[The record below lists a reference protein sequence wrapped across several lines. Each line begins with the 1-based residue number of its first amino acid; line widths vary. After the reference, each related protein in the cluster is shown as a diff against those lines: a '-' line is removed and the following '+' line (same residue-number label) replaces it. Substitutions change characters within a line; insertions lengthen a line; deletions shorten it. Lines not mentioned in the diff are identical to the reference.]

1 MKRIRIKRNQTRSWW
16 KQVFTAAGVVLL
28 AFFVYHTCQ
37 LYLDRKASAE
47 QAAQWRQDQIGSTA
61 KGMGDRI
68 EYEGKTY
75 RRNTYVKAILCMGID
90 RTGSLEESRV
100 AGQGGQADG
109 IFLIAQDTAR
119 DRVKILMIPRDT
131 MTEITLT
138 DLSGNELGQGI
149 QHLALAYAYG
159 DGREKSCQ
167 YMADAVSRLLD
178 GLSIDGYM
186 AFSMSVIPVVND
198 GVGGVAVTIKD
209 RELEKAD
216 PDFIYGKDLTLRG
229 KQAEAYIRYRDT
241 KQAQSAIGRTE
252 RQKSYIEGFL
262 KAARKKAGRDDGFVP
277 WILKEIEPYM
287 ITDMTKDR
295 YLDMALAFIE
305 KGQDVGIGD
314 MLTLPGNAVETSIYD
329 EYYPDKDQIRPLILE
344 LFYRAEE

>member
-16 KQVFTAAGVVLL
+16 KQIFTAAGVVLL
-28 AFFVYHTCQ
+28 AIFIYHTCQ
-37 LYLDRKASAE
+37 LYLDRKTSAK
-47 QAAQWRQDQIGSTA
+47 QAAQWRQDQVESTA
-61 KGMGDRI
+61 KGVGDRI

-119 DRVKILMIPRDT
+119 DREKILMIPRDT

-167 YMADAVSRLLD
+167 YMVEAVSKLFD

-216 PDFIYGKDLTLRG
+216 PDFIYGKDFTLRG
-229 KQAEAYIRYRDT
+229 KQAEAYIRYRNT

-262 KAARKKAGRDDGFVP
+262 KAARTKAGRDDGFVT

-305 KGQDVGIGD
+305 KGQDVGIDD

-344 LFYRAEE
+344 LFYRPEE

>member
-37 LYLDRKASAE
+37 
-47 QAAQWRQDQIGSTA
+47 
-61 KGMGDRI
+61 GMGDRI

-344 LFYRAEE
+344 LFYRPEE

>member
-1 MKRIRIKRNQTRSWW
+1 
-16 KQVFTAAGVVLL
+16 
-28 AFFVYHTCQ
+28 
-37 LYLDRKASAE
+37 
-47 QAAQWRQDQIGSTA
+47 
-61 KGMGDRI
+61 
-68 EYEGKTY
+68 
-75 RRNTYVKAILCMGID
+75 
-90 RTGSLEESRV
+90 
-100 AGQGGQADG
+100 
-109 IFLIAQDTAR
+109 
-119 DRVKILMIPRDT
+119 

-229 KQAEAYIRYRDT
+229 KQAEAYIQGYKTGSKRNRPYGAAEILYR
-241 KQAQSAIGRTE
+241 
-252 RQKSYIEGFL
+252 GFF
-262 KAARKKAGRDDGFVP
+262 KGGQ
-277 WILKEIEPYM
+277 
-287 ITDMTKDR
+287 
-295 YLDMALAFIE
+295 E
-305 KGQDVGIGD
+305 KGR
-314 MLTLPGNAVETSIYD
+314 PG
-329 EYYPDKDQIRPLILE
+329 
-344 LFYRAEE
+344 

>member
-1 MKRIRIKRNQTRSWW
+1 
-16 KQVFTAAGVVLL
+16 
-28 AFFVYHTCQ
+28 
-37 LYLDRKASAE
+37 
-47 QAAQWRQDQIGSTA
+47 
-61 KGMGDRI
+61 
-68 EYEGKTY
+68 
-75 RRNTYVKAILCMGID
+75 
-90 RTGSLEESRV
+90 
-100 AGQGGQADG
+100 
-109 IFLIAQDTAR
+109 
-119 DRVKILMIPRDT
+119 
-131 MTEITLT
+131 
-138 DLSGNELGQGI
+138 
-149 QHLALAYAYG
+149 
-159 DGREKSCQ
+159 
-167 YMADAVSRLLD
+167 MADAVSRLLD

-344 LFYRAEE
+344 LFYRPEE